1 MYALGAVSAVAVA
14 LTASPVW
21 FALAAFP
28 LGWVVGT
35 TSPLAS
41 AMRIDVS
48 RVGTTPGAVL
58 GRLAVAE
65 GLGAGAGPIVV
76 GVVIEAAS
84 VRGGLLAVAGAF
96 AASAVLAVVGTRLV
110 RL

>member
-14 LTASPVW
+14 VTTSPVW

-48 RVGTTPGAVL
+48 RVGNSPGVVL

-76 GVVIEAAS
+76 GLVIEAAS

-96 AASAVLAVVGTRLV
+96 AASAVLAVAGTRVV